1 MDKKL
6 LTGILVLCSLYV
18 GFVIYACTKI
28 YIDDKDMSNID
39 LIAAYDSD
47 KYLTKSTDFGED
59 TKKEDKKD
67 DSSTKKEE
75 NKTTEDKSDTK
86 TDEKTDDKE
95 DANKYCTDNKIK
107 IAKKL
112 QDFESKITY
121 YQESSK
127 ISDFNYC
134 FYDTNMTGVIYIAET
149 KDKDPVYA
157 YDINKDIVYKTNKT
171 HNLYTESNVSY
182 LNAYLYGVELLKS
195 VKSTGKMILVSEK
208 IDVLNYTPSD
218 TMEFVFANC
227 IKGDNACTSTTYLF
241 NNKEYSE
248 VERYLVNF
256 KTKKYTKVIE

>member
-112 QDFESKITY
+112 QDFEYKITY

-182 LNAYLYGVELLKS
+182 LNAYYYNE
-195 VKSTGKMILVSEK
+195 
-208 IDVLNYTPSD
+208 
-218 TMEFVFANC
+218 
-227 IKGDNACTSTTYLF
+227 
-241 NNKEYSE
+241 
-248 VERYLVNF
+248 
-256 KTKKYTKVIE
+256 

>member
-95 DANKYCTDNKIK
+95 DANKYCTDNKRK
-107 IAKKL
+107 
-112 QDFESKITY
+112 
-121 YQESSK
+121 
-127 ISDFNYC
+127 
-134 FYDTNMTGVIYIAET
+134 
-149 KDKDPVYA
+149 
-157 YDINKDIVYKTNKT
+157 INKRT
-171 HNLYTESNVSY
+171 
-182 LNAYLYGVELLKS
+182 
-195 VKSTGKMILVSEK
+195 
-208 IDVLNYTPSD
+208 
-218 TMEFVFANC
+218 
-227 IKGDNACTSTTYLF
+227 
-241 NNKEYSE
+241 
-248 VERYLVNF
+248 
-256 KTKKYTKVIE
+256 

>member
-1 MDKKL
+1 MNKNL
-6 LTGILVLCSLYV
+6 LAGIVVLCGLYV
-18 GFVIYACTKI
+18 GFVIYACVKI
-28 YIDDKDMSNID
+28 YIDDKDMSDLD

-47 KYLTKSTDFGED
+47 KYLTKSTDFGSD
-59 TKKEDKKD
+59 TKKE
-67 DSSTKKEE
+67 
-75 NKTTEDKSDTK
+75 EDKNETK
-86 TDEKTDDKE
+86 TDEKND
-95 DANKYCTDNKIK
+95 DANKYCTDNKLA
-107 IAKKL
+107 IARKL
-112 QDFESKITY
+112 QDFESKVTY
-121 YQESSK
+121 YQEANM

-134 FYDTNMTGVIYIAET
+134 FYDNNMSDVIYIAET
-149 KDKDPVYA
+149 EDKDPVYA
-157 YDINKDIVYKTNKT
+157 YDINKDIVYKTNKS

-208 IDVLNYTPSD
+208 TDVLNYTPSD

-256 KTKKYTKVIE
+256 KTKKYTKVTE